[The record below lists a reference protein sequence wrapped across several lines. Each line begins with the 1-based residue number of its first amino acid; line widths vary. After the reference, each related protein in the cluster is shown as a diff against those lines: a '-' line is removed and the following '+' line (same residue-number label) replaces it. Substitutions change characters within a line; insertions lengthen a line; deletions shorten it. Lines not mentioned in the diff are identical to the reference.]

1 MEWIY
6 FCMVLFLFVLAV
18 FDLWVGVSND
28 AVNFMNSAI
37 GSRAARFRT
46 VVIIAAAGVFC
57 GAVMSDGMMDIA
69 RHGMFNP
76 ELFYFRE
83 VMYIFLA
90 VMVTDIVLLDVFN
103 SLGMPT
109 STTVSMVFE
118 LLGASFALALV
129 KVATAADPVSF
140 GAFLNTDKALQVI
153 LAIFLSVAVAFVFGA
168 LIQYLARLVF
178 TFNYKSTWRWKSGIF
193 GGLAITSI
201 IYFMLFKGMKHLV
214 FMTPETIAFVN
225 EHALGVLGGCFL
237 FFSVLMQILHFMG
250 VNVFRVVVL
259 TGTFALAMAFAGNDL
274 VNFIGV
280 PLAGLSSYE
289 YFTAA
294 GATDVMG
301 FTMEQ
306 LRESASTPKLYLI
319 LAGVIMVIS
328 LATSKKA
335 HNVVKTSISLS
346 GKDEGDEM
354 FGSSRAAR
362 SLVRWGDSVGSAVV
376 RVVPARVLRFIDS
389 RFVPC
394 EVEEREGVSFDLVR
408 AAVNLVVAALL
419 IALGTSLKLPL
430 STTYVTFMV
439 AMGSSLADRA
449 WTRESAVFRITGV
462 LTVIGGWFI
471 TAGVAFT
478 ACFFVALSMYFG
490 GDVVVVII
498 VAAGIYALWHSHQRY
513 RRKQSEVQ
521 EGDDLFREILAC
533 TDRKAV
539 LPMVE
544 RHLFESTGRLLRDFA
559 GCLRNMTDGLAGE
572 NLKQLR
578 RSDKLLV
585 AGKHKQKNLRRREI
599 ICLRRAEPADAVRM
613 STNFHLIHNSLLQIL
628 YGLQRINEPATEHV
642 DNHFTPVNAA
652 DVARYMVLRNRLID
666 LMEQSAEMLGH
677 IDAENYRR
685 ILDEGKLLRKDFA
698 SLRHDLSVDLQTA
711 DRNMTAATLLLH
723 VVQESEQVDVELRD
737 LMKHCHRF
745 HELL

>member
-1 MEWIY
+1 
-6 FCMVLFLFVLAV
+6 MVLFLFVLAV

-168 LIQYLARLVF
+168 LIQYLTRLVF

-513 RRKQSEVQ
+513 RRKQAEVQ
-521 EGDDLFREILAC
+521 EGDDLFL
-533 TDRKAV
+533 
-539 LPMVE
+539 
-544 RHLFESTGRLLRDFA
+544 S
-559 GCLRNMTDGLAGE
+559 
-572 NLKQLR
+572 
-578 RSDKLLV
+578 
-585 AGKHKQKNLRRREI
+585 
-599 ICLRRAEPADAVRM
+599 
-613 STNFHLIHNSLLQIL
+613 LIHI
-628 YGLQRINEPATEHV
+628 
-642 DNHFTPVNAA
+642 
-652 DVARYMVLRNRLID
+652 
-666 LMEQSAEMLGH
+666 
-677 IDAENYRR
+677 
-685 ILDEGKLLRKDFA
+685 
-698 SLRHDLSVDLQTA
+698 
-711 DRNMTAATLLLH
+711 
-723 VVQESEQVDVELRD
+723 
-737 LMKHCHRF
+737 
-745 HELL
+745 